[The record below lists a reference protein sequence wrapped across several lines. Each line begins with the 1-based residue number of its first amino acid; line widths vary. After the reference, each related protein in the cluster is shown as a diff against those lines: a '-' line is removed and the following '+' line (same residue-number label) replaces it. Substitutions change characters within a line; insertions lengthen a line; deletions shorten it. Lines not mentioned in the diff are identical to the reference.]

1 MRAIK
6 ISLVKKEGSK
16 EGEGWGTE
24 DERLN
29 VPGQM
34 DI

>member
-1 MRAIK
+1 MHAIK
-6 ISLVKKEGSK
+6 ISLLTKEGSK
-16 EGEGWGTE
+16 YAEVWGTE